1 MWEARDAER
10 ELWKEMDG
18 GQVGSGTGLG
28 ERVTSVMGLTGSDMT
43 ISWYCSQS
51 REDKEVKMGEK
62 TGKRISGES
71 RVTYVWKL
79 WR

>member
-1 MWEARDAER
+1 M
-10 ELWKEMDG
+10 
-18 GQVGSGTGLG
+18 GSGMGLG
-28 ERVTSVMGLTGSDMT
+28 ERVTSVMGSTGSDMT
-43 ISWYCSQS
+43 ISWYCLQS

-71 RVTYVWKL
+71 RVMYVWKL